1 VLPIWNDSIPKCRLA
16 DNLSAL
22 LARTDPAESQGSVTH
37 VTVRLK
43 GHLQS

>member
-1 VLPIWNDSIPKCRLA
+1 MPVWNDSVPKCGLA

-22 LARTDPAESQGSVTH
+22 LIGSNRLCRVTGQCDPCHS
-37 VTVRLK
+37 RLK